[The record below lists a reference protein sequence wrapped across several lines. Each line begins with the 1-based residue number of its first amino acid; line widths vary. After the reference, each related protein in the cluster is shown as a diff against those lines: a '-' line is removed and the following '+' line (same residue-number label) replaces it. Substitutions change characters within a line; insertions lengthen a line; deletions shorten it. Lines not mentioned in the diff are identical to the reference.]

1 MDGADGSCHAPRSR
15 TGARPRASGRCR
27 AARALHSR
35 WLALLALRAC
45 GGNALPTEP
54 RAGGVKVAEVHLSPT
69 CTCCTEYVANLR
81 RHGWAVHVIEELEA
95 GSRQPDLRAATRRRP
110 LGRWT
115 HEALGAYGG
124 RRARRVA
131 ASVLSR
137 CASGVPDCTREGE
150 HLLLRRIKVLMVTTL
165 VVAFAAVAPVGAAVP
180 VDTSALVAAVD
191 AGEINQTLADLQAI
205 ADANNDTRASG
216 TSGYS
221 ASVDYIVAQLEAAG
235 YEPVV
240 QEFEFEYFEVLEAS
254 LEQLDPPGGPYVY
267 GEDFIEG
274 FGSVNGTAVGDV
286 VAIDVLFHSNAAT
299 TSTSGCE
306 LADFAEAGFET
317 GDIALIQRGTCNFTV
332 KVANAE
338 EAGAAGVIIFN
349 EGNAPDRMGIIFPN
363 VTGSTIPV
371 VGTSFE
377 LGQDLVALSEAEA
390 GLTMRIA
397 LDFFSEMRTTWNVL
411 ADLQGERDDRV
422 VLVGAH
428 LDSVLE
434 GPGINDNGSG
444 SATILEIAEEM
455 AALGIQPVN
464 TVRFAWWGAEE
475 SGLLGAEYYVSQLSK
490 SELKDIAVN
499 LNFDMVGSTNFVRFV
514 YDGDAGPVGSGVVE
528 DVFLDWFA
536 SQGLATEPTEFDG
549 RSDYGPF
556 ILQGVPAGGLFTGAE
571 GIKTPAQVAIY
582 GGVAGEQ
589 YDPCY
594 HESCDDITNISLE
607 VLEQMADAAAHATYT
622 FAMTSSAV
630 SGTAK
635 GNANGHF
642 DELEFTGS
650 RANR

>member
-1 MDGADGSCHAPRSR
+1 M
-15 TGARPRASGRCR
+15 
-27 AARALHSR
+27 
-35 WLALLALRAC
+35 
-45 GGNALPTEP
+45 
-54 RAGGVKVAEVHLSPT
+54 
-69 CTCCTEYVANLR
+69 
-81 RHGWAVHVIEELEA
+81 
-95 GSRQPDLRAATRRRP
+95 RP

-115 HEALGAYGG
+115 REDPADYGDG
-124 RRARRVA
+124 QAWRVA
-131 ASVLSR
+131 AARPACSCARR
-137 CASGVPDCTREGE
+137 CPIATQEGVY
-150 HLLLRRIKVLMVTTL
+150 LLLRRMKLLSVTTL
-165 VVAFAAVAPVGAAVP
+165 IVALAVTAPVSAAIP
-180 VDTSALVAAVD
+180 VDSSALVDAVD
-191 AGEINQTLADLQAI
+191 AAEINQTLVDLQAI

-221 ASVDYIVAQLEAAG
+221 ASVDYIVSQLEAAG
-235 YEPVV
+235 YVPTI
-240 QEFEFEYFEVLEAS
+240 QEFEFPYVEVLEAS
-254 LEQLDPPGGPYVY
+254 LERVDPPGGPTYVY
-267 GEDFIEG
+267 LEDFIEG
-274 FGSVNGTAVGDV
+274 FGSPNGTAVGDV
-286 VAIDVLFHSNAAT
+286 VAIDVLFHSNAVS

-306 LADFAEAGFET
+306 ASDFDDAGFVA
-317 GDIALIQRGTCNFTV
+317 GNIALIQRGSCDFIV

-338 EAGAAGVIIFN
+338 DAGAAGVIIFN
-349 EGNAPDRMGIIFPN
+349 EGNAPDRMDIIFPD

-371 VGTSFE
+371 LGTSFE
-377 LGQDLVALSEAEA
+377 VGEDLVAQAEE

-397 LDFFSEMRTTWNVL
+397 LDIFSETRTTWNVL

-455 AALGIQPVN
+455 ADIQPVN

-475 SGLLGAEYYVSQLSK
+475 SGLLGAEHYVSQLTR

-499 LNFDMVGSTNFVRFV
+499 LNFDMVASTNYVRFV

-536 SQGLATEPTEFDG
+536 LQGLATEPTEFDG

-571 GIKTPAQVAIY
+571 GIKTADEAAIY
-582 GGVAGEQ
+582 GGVVGEQ

-594 HESCDDITNISLE
+594 HADCDTIANIDLE
-607 VLEQMADAAAHATYT
+607 VLEQMADVAAHATLT

-630 SGTAK
+630 SGTGK
-635 GNANGHF
+635 GNANGQVDDF
-642 DELEFTGS
+642 DFKGS
-650 RANR
+650 RAIR

>member
-1 MDGADGSCHAPRSR
+1 
-15 TGARPRASGRCR
+15 
-27 AARALHSR
+27 
-35 WLALLALRAC
+35 
-45 GGNALPTEP
+45 
-54 RAGGVKVAEVHLSPT
+54 
-69 CTCCTEYVANLR
+69 
-81 RHGWAVHVIEELEA
+81 
-95 GSRQPDLRAATRRRP
+95 
-110 LGRWT
+110 
-115 HEALGAYGG
+115 
-124 RRARRVA
+124 
-131 ASVLSR
+131 
-137 CASGVPDCTREGE
+137 
-150 HLLLRRIKVLMVTTL
+150 MVTTL
-165 VVAFAAVAPVGAAVP
+165 VAALAVAAPVSAAIP
-180 VDTSALVAAVD
+180 VDSSALVAAVD
-191 AGEINQTLADLQAI
+191 AGEINQTLTDLQAI

-221 ASVDYIVAQLEAAG
+221 ASVEYIVTQLEAAG
-235 YEPVV
+235 YEPIV
-240 QEFEFEYFEVLEAS
+240 QEFEFEYVEVLEAS

-267 GEDFIEG
+267 GEDFFEG
-274 FGSVNGTAVGDV
+274 FGSPNGTAVGDV
-286 VAIDVLFHSNAAT
+286 VAIDVLFHSNAAS

-306 LADFAEAGFET
+306 LSDFTDAGFQT

-332 KVANAE
+332 KVANAI

-349 EGNAPDRMGIIFPN
+349 EGNAPDRMDIIFPD

-377 LGQDLVALSEAEA
+377 LGQDLVALSEAEG

-397 LDFFSEMRTTWNVL
+397 LDIFTETRTTWNVL
-411 ADLQGERDDRV
+411 AELQGERDDRV

-444 SATILEIAEEM
+444 SAMILEIAEEM

-475 SGLLGAEYYVSQLSK
+475 SGLLGAEHYVSLLSK
-490 SELKDIAVN
+490 AELKDIAVN
-499 LNFDMVGSTNFVRFV
+499 LNFDMVASPNYVRFV

-536 SQGLATEPTEFDG
+536 SQGLPTEPTEFDG

-571 GIKTPAQVAIY
+571 GIKTPEEVAIY
-582 GGVAGEQ
+582 GGVAGQQ

-594 HESCDDITNISLE
+594 HAACDTIANINLV

-635 GNANGHF
+635 GNAHGRVG
-642 DELEFTGS
+642 DLEFTGT